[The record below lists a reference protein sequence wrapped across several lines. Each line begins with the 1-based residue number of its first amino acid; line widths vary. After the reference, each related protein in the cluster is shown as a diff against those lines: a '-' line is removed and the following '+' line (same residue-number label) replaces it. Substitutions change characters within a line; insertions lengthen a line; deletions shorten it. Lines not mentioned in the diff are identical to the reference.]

1 MAQSAEAA
9 TPEAL
14 AAIARWAETEV
25 AVPTA
30 NSKIYKDECM
40 FSFRNARDDDGV
52 YVNLKSFQCF
62 SREYIPL
69 DRQRDAAKGGQ
80 DGGQHLYLHVRWEK
94 VLKDEFKTDADGDS
108 VMDPTAAAAAAA
120 DVAAPADAD
129 TPMDGAGGDAGAGK
143 DAAGGEVTKLAIGV
157 EGGFQVEG
165 DKYRWDK
172 QYAIVVA
179 PELTLRVTFPCDALP
194 ERLATSVTDIIARTD
209 AKQEAA
215 ALVWSEGEP
224 PVSKYADTLEQLPTN
239 GKVIPTSG
247 WKCEM
252 SGDTENLWLNLS
264 TGYIGGGRKYFD
276 GTGGSGG
283 ALAHF
288 EATGKK
294 YPLVVKLGTIT
305 ARGADVYSY
314 ADDEDKMVT
323 DPHLVKHLEHWG
335 IDAMSMKKTAK
346 TMNEL
351 SIELNLK
358 CVCWAGVWD
367 LVVGCRL
374 QLTGCVL
381 QPRMGTTE
389 RGLEEARSL
398 GWPWSGRVGEH
409 RQQLLLQLCHPGAC

>member
-165 DKYRWDK
+165 DKYRWDE
-172 QYAIVVA
+172 V
-179 PELTLRVTFPCDALP
+179 
-194 ERLATSVTDIIARTD
+194 SHWRTD
-209 AKQEAA
+209 
-215 ALVWSEGEP
+215 
-224 PVSKYADTLEQLPTN
+224 D
-239 GKVIPTSG
+239 
-247 WKCEM
+247 
-252 SGDTENLWLNLS
+252 
-264 TGYIGGGRKYFD
+264 
-276 GTGGSGG
+276 
-283 ALAHF
+283 
-288 EATGKK
+288 
-294 YPLVVKLGTIT
+294 
-305 ARGADVYSY
+305 
-314 ADDEDKMVT
+314 
-323 DPHLVKHLEHWG
+323 
-335 IDAMSMKKTAK
+335 
-346 TMNEL
+346 EL
-351 SIELNLK
+351 SATFKYQVIQYSREFRNESRTK
-358 CVCWAGVWD
+358 
-367 LVVGCRL
+367 LVAAISGCL
-374 QLTGCVL
+374 
-381 QPRMGTTE
+381 
-389 RGLEEARSL
+389 GLA
-398 GWPWSGRVGEH
+398 
-409 RQQLLLQLCHPGAC
+409 